1 MGVLTG
7 QEADAEIVVPLREG
21 RPEAIEVM
29 YDRYAGLAYGLA
41 LRILGDPG
49 RAEDVVQE
57 VLISVW
63 RKPNSYDS
71 ARGSFR
77 TWLMTLVRNRAIDNL
92 RGHWRRQ
99 GGDVELGD
107 DLQDLS
113 GHADPWPAVAL
124 SLERDV
130 VREALAALPV
140 DQRRAVEMA
149 HYGGFSHSEI
159 AERLGLPLGT
169 VKGRLRLAMEK
180 MHSFLTARGVVGVEV

>member
-1 MGVLTG
+1 MGVLTTND
-7 QEADAEIVVPLREG
+7 ADAEIVVPLREG
-21 RPEAIEVM
+21 RPEAIEMM
-29 YDRYAGLAYGLA
+29 YERYAGLAYGLA

-57 VLISVW
+57 VLLSVW
-63 RKPNSYDS
+63 RKPDGYDP
-71 ARGSFR
+71 AKGSFR

-107 DLQDLS
+107 HLQDLS
-113 GHADPWPAVAL
+113 GHGDPWPAVAL

-130 VREALAALPV
+130 VRDALAALPL
-140 DQRRAVEMA
+140 DQRQAVEMA

-169 VKGRLRLAMEK
+169 VKGRLRLALEK
-180 MHSFLTARGVVGVEV
+180 MHLFLSARGVLGLE

>member
-1 MGVLTG
+1 MGMMTMN
-7 QEADAEIVVPLREG
+7 EADAEIVAPLREG
-21 RPEAIEVM
+21 RPEAIEIM

-41 LRILGDPG
+41 LRVLGDPG

-57 VLISVW
+57 VLLSVW
-63 RKPNSYDS
+63 RKPDRFDP

-92 RGHWRRQ
+92 RGHWRHQ
-99 GGDVELGD
+99 GSDVELGD
-107 DLQDLS
+107 DLQDAS
-113 GHADPWPAVAL
+113 GHSDPWPAVAL

-130 VREALAALPV
+130 VRDALAALPA
-140 DQRRAVEMA
+140 DQRQAVELA
-149 HYGGFSHSEI
+149 HYGGYSHSEI
-159 AERLGLPLGT
+159 ATRLGLPLGT

>member
-1 MGVLTG
+1 MEVLTNNN
-7 QEADAEIVVPLREG
+7 DAEIVIPLQEG

-41 LRILGDPG
+41 LRIVGDPG

-57 VLISVW
+57 VLVSVW
-63 RKPNSYDS
+63 RKPDRYDP

-77 TWLMTLVRNRAIDNL
+77 TWLMTLVRNRSIDSL
-92 RGHWRRQ
+92 RGTWRRQ
-99 GGDVELGD
+99 GGDMELGD

-113 GHADPWPAVAL
+113 GHSDPWPAVAL

-130 VREALAALPV
+130 LREALASLPA
-140 DQRRAVEMA
+140 DQRQAVELA
-149 HYGGFSHSEI
+149 HYGGLSHSEI
-159 AERLGLPLGT
+159 ATKLGLPLGT

-180 MHSFLTARGVVGVEV
+180 MHSFLTARGVLGVDYA

>member
-1 MGVLTG
+1 MGVLTTND
-7 QEADAEIVVPLREG
+7 ADAEIVVPLREG

-29 YDRYAGLAYGLA
+29 YERYAGLAYGLA

-57 VLISVW
+57 VLVSVW
-63 RKPNSYDS
+63 RKPESYDPS
-71 ARGSFR
+71 RGSFR
-77 TWLMTLVRNRAIDNL
+77 TWLMTLVRNRSIDNL

-99 GGDVELGD
+99 GGDVELAD

-113 GHADPWPAVAL
+113 GRSDPWPAVAL

-130 VREALAALPV
+130 VRDALSALPA
-140 DQRRAVEMA
+140 DQRQCVELA

-159 AERLGLPLGT
+159 ANKLGLPLGT

-180 MHSFLTARGVVGVEV
+180 MHTFLSARGVVGVDA

>member
-1 MGVLTG
+1 MGVLTTN
-7 QEADAEIVVPLREG
+7 DAEIFIPLREG

-41 LRILGDPG
+41 MRILGDPG

-57 VLISVW
+57 VLLSVW
-63 RKPNSYDS
+63 RKPDRYDP
-71 ARGSFR
+71 AKGSFR
-77 TWLMTLVRNRAIDNL
+77 TWLMTLVRNRSVDSL

-99 GGDVELGD
+99 GADVELGD

-113 GHADPWPAVAL
+113 GHSDPWPAVAL

-130 VREALAALPV
+130 VREALAVLPA
-140 DQRRAVEMA
+140 DQRQAVEMA
-149 HYGGFSHSEI
+149 HYGGYSHSEI
-159 AERLGLPLGT
+159 AQMLGLPLGT

-180 MHSFLTARGVVGVEV
+180 LHSFLSARGVVGVEG

>member
-1 MGVLTG
+1 MATN
-7 QEADAEIVVPLREG
+7 DAEIVMPLREG
-21 RPEAIEVM
+21 RPEALEVM

-41 LRILGDPG
+41 MRILGDSG

-57 VLISVW
+57 VLLSVW
-63 RKPNSYDS
+63 RKPDRYDP

-77 TWLMTLVRNRAIDNL
+77 TWLMTLVRNRSVDSL

-99 GGDVELGD
+99 GADVELGD

-113 GHADPWPAVAL
+113 GHSDPWPAVAL

-130 VREALAALPV
+130 VREALAALPA
-140 DQRRAVEMA
+140 DQRQAVEMA
-149 HYGGFSHSEI
+149 HYGGYSHTEI
-159 AERLGLPLGT
+159 AEALGLPLGT

-180 MHSFLTARGVVGVEV
+180 LHSFLSARGVVGIQG

>member
-1 MGVLTG
+1 MGVLTAN
-7 QEADAEIVVPLREG
+7 EADAEIVVPLREG

-29 YDRYAGLAYGLA
+29 YERYAGLAYGLA
-41 LRILGDPG
+41 LRIVGDPG

-57 VLISVW
+57 VLVSVW
-63 RKPNSYDS
+63 RKPDSYDPS
-71 ARGSFR
+71 RGSFR
-77 TWLMTLVRNRAIDNL
+77 TWLMTLVRNRSIDSL

-113 GHADPWPAVAL
+113 GRSDPWPAVAL

-130 VREALAALPV
+130 VRDALSALPE
-140 DQRRAVEMA
+140 DQRKCVEMA

-159 AERLGLPLGT
+159 AGKLGLPLGT
-169 VKGRLRLAMEK
+169 VKGRLRLAMDK
-180 MHSFLTARGVVGVEV
+180 MHTFLTARGVVGVDA